1 MQCETNPMLF
11 TFLLIIKLI
20 MSNISSLNIE
30 RYRLLVRLI
39 EKRLRYLQIYG
50 FYNLKIKLQR
60 SNRMLL
66 FFEIGVLKSFR
77 KFTEE
82 HLCQSLSFNKAADA
96 ARVLTSFKPIWY
108 EIKTWSYL
116 ELNYFQLMLQ
126 WEISKRCFQKQ
137 PSERFCKNRF
147 S

>member
-1 MQCETNPMLF
+1 MQYETNPMLF

-20 MSNISSLNIE
+20 MSNISFLNIE
-30 RYRLLVRLI
+30 RYRQLVRLI

-60 SNRMLL
+60 NNRMLL
-66 FFEIGVLKSFR
+66 FFEIGVLKNFR

-82 HLCQSLSFNKAADA
+82 QLCQSLSFNKVADA

-116 ELNYFQLMLQ
+116 ELNYFQLILQ
-126 WEISKRCFQKQ
+126 
-137 PSERFCKNRF
+137 
-147 S
+147 